1 MYLCPYF
8 YAIKFDWQL
17 VNYVRTDMGWPSFTS
32 LSFYYEPLVFIG
44 SQFSSRGKPTVS
56 GGHSRRF
63 LLCNFLPWTVL
74 CILWIDWRSLLSALS
89 FLESQILQGVIMS
102 LGQGLRGRMVDLSA
116 AA

>member
-44 SQFSSRGKPTVS
+44 SQFHPGVNLRFRVVTAAGFFCVTFSRGRYCAFC
-56 GGHSRRF
+56 GLIGD
-63 LLCNFLPWTVL
+63 LC
-74 CILWIDWRSLLSALS
+74 
-89 FLESQILQGVIMS
+89 
-102 LGQGLRGRMVDLSA
+102 
-116 AA
+116 